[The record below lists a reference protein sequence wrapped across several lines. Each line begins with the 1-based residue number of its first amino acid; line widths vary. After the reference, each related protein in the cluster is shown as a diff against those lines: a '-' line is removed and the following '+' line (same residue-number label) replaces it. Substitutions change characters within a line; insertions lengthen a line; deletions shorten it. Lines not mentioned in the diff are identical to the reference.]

1 MIVLLI
7 SIRKKKE
14 REEKEI
20 KWNKKE
26 IKETNSKIFGFQ
38 QKIKVLRSQKLQQ
51 QQSKQRNKQEIPKSF
66 RKLIIKLV

>member
-66 RKLIIKLV
+66 RKLKIILV